1 LRPYQNRNR
10 VTTNQTFFRKLFGL
24 ILFLIVGADLSFS
37 QNQSV
42 AAKPVFQIRFVGEIS
57 NTAYSRQKTA
67 FLHKLKNTIIGQ
79 DETAILKRPFAL
91 LAYHPDS
98 IYILDQEA
106 QALFKIEPKKINFP
120 KSLRSGFSS
129 FTSLVGLCRAADGSI
144 LFTDSYLKSIYRI
157 PPDLKKIGILND
169 SLQLSQP
176 TGIAFSKRKGEIWV
190 VETAAHQIRILDQ
203 NGITRKVLGRRGT
216 VQGEFNFPTSL
227 WIDSSGNAYVIDA
240 MNFRIQLFD
249 PDGNFISMFGEAGDA
264 SGYLARP
271 KGIAVDTYGN
281 IYVTDALFHAVQVF
295 DQKGVFLYQ
304 FGNQG
309 RNQGEFWMP
318 AGIFI
323 DSNNR
328 IYIADS
334 FNARIQV
341 FQLVSEQE

>member
-10 VTTNQTFFRKLFGL
+10 FTTNQAFFRKLFGL
-24 ILFLIVGADLSFS
+24 ILFLLIGANLSFS

-42 AAKPVFQIRFVGEIS
+42 AAKPAFQIRFVKEIS
-57 NTAYSRQKTA
+57 NTAYSRQKTT

-98 IYILDQEA
+98 ILILDQEA
-106 QALFKIEPKKINFP
+106 QALFKIEPEKINFP
-120 KSLRSGFSS
+120 KSLRSDFSS
-129 FTSLVGLCRAADGSI
+129 FTSLVGLCKAADGSI
-144 LFTDSYLKSIYRI
+144 LFTDSHLKTIYRI
-157 PPDLKKIGILND
+157 PPDLKKIGLLND

-176 TGIAFSKRKGEIWV
+176 TGIAFSKQKNEIWV
-190 VETAAHQIRILDQ
+190 VETTAHQIRILDE
-203 NGITRKVLGRRGT
+203 NGVTRKIVGNRGIG
-216 VQGEFNFPTSL
+216 QGEFNFPTNI
-227 WIDSSGNAYVIDA
+227 WIDAFGMAYVIDA

-264 SGYLARP
+264 SGYLSRP
-271 KGIAVDTYGN
+271 KGIAVDSYGN

-295 DQKGVFLYQ
+295 DQKGIFLYQ

-309 RNQGEFWMP
+309 RKEGEFWMP

-341 FQLVSEQE
+341 FQLVSGQE

>member
-1 LRPYQNRNR
+1 MRNYQEIF
-10 VTTNQTFFRKLFGL
+10 TETLNQTFYKGLFSL
-24 ILFLIVGADLSFS
+24 ILFCLVGNNLSFS

-98 IYILDQEA
+98 IFILDQEA
-106 QALFKIEPKKINFP
+106 QALFKIEPNKINFP
-120 KSLRSGFSS
+120 KSIRSGFSG
-129 FTSLVGLCRAADGSI
+129 FTSLVGICMAADKSI
-144 LFTDSYLKSIYRI
+144 LFTDSHLKTIYRI
-157 PPDLKKIGILND
+157 SPDLKKIGILND
-169 SLQLSQP
+169 SLKLSQP
-176 TGIAFSKRKGEIWV
+176 TGIAFSKIKNEIWV

-216 VQGEFNFPTSL
+216 GQGEFNFPTSL

-240 MNFRIQLFD
+240 MNFRIQLFN

-264 SGYLARP
+264 SGYLSRP
-271 KGIAVDTYGN
+271 KGIAVDTHGN

-328 IYIADS
+328 IYVADS

-341 FQLVSEQE
+341 FQLVSGQE